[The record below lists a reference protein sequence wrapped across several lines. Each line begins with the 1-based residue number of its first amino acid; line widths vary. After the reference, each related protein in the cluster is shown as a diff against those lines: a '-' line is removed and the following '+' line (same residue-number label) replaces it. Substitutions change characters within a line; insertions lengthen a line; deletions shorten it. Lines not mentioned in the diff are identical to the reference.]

1 MQGMKPVKL
10 FILIM
15 ALTVAAAIIDM
26 PREVPVRFNQGPVNF
41 EFTLRRP
48 VIDFNLFGWRIQK
61 DLDIKQ
67 GLDLQGGTHILLRAD
82 MEEINP
88 EDRSDAIE
96 SAKNIIARRVDL
108 FGVNEPV
115 IQTSVFEEEYRII
128 VELPGVS
135 EVEQALEL
143 IGQTA
148 QLDFRELP
156 PEATEAATIFDYM
169 PTGLTGKHLS
179 RAMVQFGPT
188 GEAEVAL
195 QFNDEGAELFAE
207 ITGRNVGRTV
217 AIFLDELPI
226 MNPPTVNQQITG
238 GQAVITGGFTLDEAK
253 NLSIQLNAGALPV
266 PIEVIEQKNI
276 GASLGEESIQ
286 MSLRAGLVGLSMVM
300 LFMALYYGRLGLL
313 ADIALV
319 IYALFTLA
327 LYKLI
332 PVTLTLPGLAG
343 FILSV
348 GMAVDSNILIFE
360 RMKEELRAGKP
371 WKTAMELGFGRAWDS
386 IKDANVATL
395 TTAFILFNP
404 FDWPFLNTSGM
415 VRGFALTL
423 SLGILIS
430 LFTGIIVTRTLMR
443 LFYKPKGSEG
453 GNERR

>member
-1 MQGMKPVKL
+1 MKPVKL